1 MKENTSQKITA
12 LHLQAKKLVDA
23 NETEAFIISAL
34 CKNDI
39 TEDYA
44 AIIIDNV
51 LNDIR
56 NRKDFWKLFIMGCF
70 FIIAGLL
77 ITYISYTAAS
87 QSSMGS
93 YFIFWG
99 LVVTGIIMIFRA
111 FTFYKKLKLL

>member
-1 MKENTSQKITA
+1 METTENSTQKITA
-12 LHLQAKKLVDA
+12 LHAQAKKMIDA
-23 NETEAFIISAL
+23 NETKSSIISAL
-34 CKNDI
+34 CENGI

-44 AIIIDNV
+44 ALIIDNV

-56 NRKDFWKLFIMGCF
+56 DRKDFWKLIIMGCF

-87 QSSMGS
+87 QSRMGS

-99 LVVTGIIMIFRA
+99 LVVTGIVMIFRA
-111 FTFYKKLKLL
+111 FTLYRK